1 MGEAIGHS
9 KLNPRSHVAPTM
21 PNPKALKS
29 TRQSSLELGR
39 LAEDLV
45 AQWLLGQGWE
55 ILQRR
60 WRCKLGELDL
70 VIYTA
75 NPASTQTPL
84 AFVEVKARSSRNWD
98 TNGLLSITAQKR
110 DKLWRSAQLF
120 LTQHPHLAELPCRFD
135 VALVSGRLVSDQLVS
150 DQLVSGQE
158 PRSPLLKQT
167 LVETRVEIGKAVAI
181 AHHCLTLQH
190 YIPGAFD

>member
-9 KLNPRSHVAPTM
+9 KLNHRSHAAPTM

-29 TRQSSLELGR
+29 TRQSSLELGK

-135 VALVSGRLVSDQLVS
+135 VALVSGQLVS
-150 DQLVSGQE
+150 HQE
-158 PRSPLLKQT
+158 PRSPLPKQT